1 MLSSGCCGDGYI
13 VQGCTKTHRPHAR
26 VLSRARHS
34 VCGTTSEGRLNLIQ
48 YLWIE
53 VGSFIQR
60 DTHTTAL
67 LSLVVCVPTDS
78 DAGPDDS
85 RRVGNVILPHLYHPL
100 RLCYTLCLV
109 AGAISCCFSCLPA
122 AIVGNNEFSRIRP
135 SFGECA
141 FDDYG
146 NTGWSTNT
154 ETWQSM
160 WEFPLNWHDS
170 WEHVVS
176 RWWMNVVGR
185 IL

>member
-1 MLSSGCCGDGYI
+1 MYKNAP
-13 VQGCTKTHRPHAR
+13 TT
-26 VLSRARHS
+26 RARSISSTAQCLRHHVRRQTELDPIFMNRSGLLHS
-34 VCGTTSEGRLNLIQ
+34 AGH
-48 YLWIE
+48 
-53 VGSFIQR
+53 
-60 DTHTTAL
+60 THNHTL
-67 LSLVVCVPTDS
+67 LVVCVPTDS

-154 ETWQSM
+154 ET
-160 WEFPLNWHDS
+160 
-170 WEHVVS
+170 
-176 RWWMNVVGR
+176 
-185 IL
+185 